1 MVIKIKMK
9 GSAVKG
15 AVNMRRFLC
24 SIAVMVLFM
33 MTGAEVHAAQRTYV
47 WTEEYGT
54 LAKGNAEFEYW
65 NTATTPDIQT
75 RNASDWQ
82 QKIELEYGI
91 TDHLNVSLYQVFEQ
105 AADSNSMTYV
115 GYNIE
120 LKYRIAEAN
129 ALPVDVLLYAEHEVS
144 TIEGGVN
151 EGKII
156 LAKDIGKLNIA
167 YNQIYEKVE
176 NAGRGDNG
184 YAMGISYEFAPWLRA
199 GVESTGSYTQGTY
212 AAGPTLSW
220 LGNRIWA
227 NIGAVYG
234 LNRKTDDRDVRFL
247 LGVPF

>member
-1 MVIKIKMK
+1 LRRREKMK
-9 GSAVKG
+9 
-15 AVNMRRFLC
+15 RFLC
-24 SIAVMVLFM
+24 SAAVVAFFM
-33 MTGAEVHAAQRTYV
+33 MAGPEVHAAQRAYV
-47 WTEEYGT
+47 WTEEYGS
-54 LAKGNAEFEYW
+54 LARGNAEFEYW
-65 NTATTPDIQT
+65 NTATTADIQK

-82 QKIELEYGI
+82 QKVELEYGI

-105 AADSNSMTYV
+105 AADSNTLTYV

-129 ALPVDVLLYAEHEVS
+129 VLPVDVLLYAEHEVS

-167 YNQIYEKVE
+167 YNQIYERAD
-176 NAGRGDNG
+176 NTGRGDNG
-184 YAMGISYEFAPWLRA
+184 YAVGANYAFVPWLRA

-212 AAGPTLSW
+212 AAGPTLAW
-220 LGNRIWA
+220 MGNRIWA
-227 NIGAVYG
+227 TIGAVYG

>member
-1 MVIKIKMK
+1 MT
-9 GSAVKG
+9 
-15 AVNMRRFLC
+15 RFLC
-24 SIAVMVLFM
+24 SFAVMVLFM
-33 MTGAEVHAAQRTYV
+33 MAGPEVHAAQRTYV

-65 NTATTPDIQT
+65 NTATTPDIQK

-82 QKIELEYGI
+82 QKVELEYGI

-105 AADSNSMTYV
+105 SADSNNLTYV

-129 ALPVDVLLYAEHEVS
+129 VLPVDVLLYAEHEVS

-167 YNQIYEKVE
+167 YNQIYERVN
-176 NAGRGDNG
+176 NAGKDDNG
-184 YAMGISYEFAPWLRA
+184 YAIGTNYELAPWFRV

-212 AAGPTLSW
+212 AVGPTLAW
-220 LGNRIWA
+220 MGNRIWA
-227 NIGAVYG
+227 NIGAVFG